1 MQPKYAQ
8 IVASMWITSGRVQFL
23 KNKNRFRTAW
33 VIRDRVEP
41 VASPAMSVIAPK
53 AEVNSKR

>member
-1 MQPKYAQ
+1 M
-8 IVASMWITSGRVQFL
+8 VASMWITPGRVQFL

-41 VASPAMSVIAPK
+41 TASPAMSVIAPK